1 MKHLIRE
8 MVLGGVLALAI
19 VCGCGLIFF
28 SSAKPLLADAEPV
41 AVVDEQQA
49 ITVKAVGDVM
59 LSRKVG
65 RLMNEDG
72 VDYPVKKV
80 ADYLADADFTFGNL
94 ESPISGKGT
103 KLPGKGIWFRAE
115 PYTVEALQIAGFDL
129 VCLANNHMMDYD
141 EPALLETGE
150 ILDKAGILHIGSGAN
165 KEEAAKIEITEVK
178 GVKIAW
184 IAYSEMA
191 DLFFSF
197 EYPRR
202 LRAEQDKPGINSYN
216 IDNICADIESVRDK
230 ADIVIVTLHWG
241 LEYQD
246 YPQDYQTA
254 HAHKMIDSG
263 ADLII
268 GHHPHCIQGMEA
280 YKNGLIFYSLGNF
293 IFDQDWSEQTKKGV
307 TLKLTLNGFSW
318 QDVEILPVY
327 ITEGQPT
334 IATGETAKNILNSFK
349 TFSKPFGADFED
361 LGNSL
366 KFLPAD

>member
-1 MKHLIRE
+1 MI
-8 MVLGGVLALAI
+8 LGVVLALAI
-19 VCGCGLIFF
+19 VSGCGLFLA
-28 SSAKPLLADAEPV
+28 SAEPLLVEAEPV
-41 AVVDEQQA
+41 VAVEEQQA
-49 ITVKAVGDVM
+49 ITVKVVGDVM

-65 RLMNEDG
+65 RLMNENG

-80 ADYLADADFTFGNL
+80 ADYLADADFTFCNL
-94 ESPISGKGT
+94 ESPISTKGT

-115 PYTVEALQIAGFDL
+115 PYTVEALQMSGFDL
-129 VCLANNHMMDYD
+129 VCLANNHMMDYQ

-150 ILDKAGILHIGSGAN
+150 ILDEAGILHIGSGAN

-202 LRAEQDKPGINSYN
+202 LRAEEDKAGINSYN
-216 IDNICADIESVRDK
+216 IDNICADIKSVRDQV
-230 ADIVIVTLHWG
+230 DIVIVTLHWG

-293 IFDQDWSEQTKKGV
+293 IFDQDWSEQTKQGV

-318 QDVEILPVY
+318 QEVEILPVY
-327 ITEGQPT
+327 ITQGQAQL
-334 IATGETAKNILNSFK
+334 ATGQTAQTILNNFK
-349 TFSKPFGADFED
+349 NFSKPFQANFED
-361 LGNSL
+361 LDNSI
-366 KFLPAD
+366 KFLPVD

>member
-1 MKHLIRE
+1 MKHFIRE
-8 MVLGGVLALAI
+8 IVLGAFLALVI
-19 VCGCGLIFF
+19 VCGCGLFYY
-28 SSAKPLLADAEPV
+28 SAEPILAAAEPV
-41 AVVDEQQA
+41 VQVEEQQY

-65 RLMNEDG
+65 RLMNEKG

-80 ADYLADADFTFGNL
+80 ADYLADADLTFGNL
-94 ESPISGKGT
+94 ESPISTKGS

-115 PYTVEALQIAGFDL
+115 PSTVDALQMAGFDL

-150 ILDKAGILHIGSGAN
+150 ILDKAEILHIGSGAN
-165 KEEAAKIEITEVK
+165 AKEASKIEITEVK
-178 GVKIAW
+178 GIKIAW

-191 DLFFSF
+191 DLFFSH

-202 LRAEQDKPGINSYN
+202 LRAEADKPGINSYN
-216 IDNICADIESVRDK
+216 LDKICADIKSVREDV
-230 ADIVIVTLHWG
+230 DIIIVTLHWG

-246 YPQDYQTA
+246 YPQSYQTV

-268 GHHPHCIQGMEA
+268 GHHPHCIQGMEE
-280 YKNGLIFYSLGNF
+280 YNNGLIFYSLGNF
-293 IFDQDWSEQTKKGV
+293 IFDQDWSEQTKQGV

-318 QDVEILPVY
+318 QEVEILPVY
-327 ITEGQPT
+327 ITEGQAQL
-334 IATGETAKNILNSFK
+334 ATGETAKTILNNFK
-349 TFSKPFGADFED
+349 NFSKPFGADFED
-361 LGNSL
+361 LGNSI
-366 KFLPAD
+366 KFLPAE